1 MTKIL
6 LAGSALMISFSALAN
21 PIDSIQLTG
30 SQSTQ
35 IHSAFKKQADSI
47 NQALKFHSGKLRF
60 SDQSI
65 RMKVPEGHFFIEPDQ
80 ARFILENIWGNIPD
94 EEVLGMIVRSD
105 FVPSNISND
114 YSFVISYAPIGYVS
128 GKQQKEFNHLEL
140 LNDLREQLQEANEKR
155 LEQGFNA
162 LQVENWVMVPYFD
175 EYKKALY
182 WATEVKVNG
191 SEESLVNYNLRLL
204 GKNGVLKINAVG
216 TMDQLPAIKKVLPF
230 LLSQSEFLEGFRYTD
245 HIDTNSTEEGWQLA
259 ELISGKRK
267 KEFLAEFPKPIAAGS
282 LLMIGTFFVI
292 RRFSNSKRKP
302 VKASA

>member
-1 MTKIL
+1 
-6 LAGSALMISFSALAN
+6 MISFSALAN

-105 FVPSNISND
+105 FVPSNINND

-128 GKQQKEFNHLEL
+128 SEKQKEFDHLEL
-140 LNDLREQLQEANEKR
+140 LNNIREQLQEANEKR

-162 LQVENWVMVPYFD
+162 LQVENWVMIPYFD
-175 EYKKALY
+175 DYKKALY
-182 WATEVKVNG
+182 WATELKVNG
-191 SEESLVNYNLRLL
+191 SDESLVNYNLRLL

-230 LLSQSEFLEGFRYTD
+230 ILSQSEFMEGFRHSD
-245 HIDTNSTEEGWQLA
+245 QANPVSSENNWQLE
-259 ELISGKRK
+259 ELISGKQQK
-267 KEFLAEFPKPIAAGS
+267 SMLSAFPKPIAAGS
-282 LLMIGTFFVI
+282 LLMIGTIFII

-302 VKASA
+302 GKATA